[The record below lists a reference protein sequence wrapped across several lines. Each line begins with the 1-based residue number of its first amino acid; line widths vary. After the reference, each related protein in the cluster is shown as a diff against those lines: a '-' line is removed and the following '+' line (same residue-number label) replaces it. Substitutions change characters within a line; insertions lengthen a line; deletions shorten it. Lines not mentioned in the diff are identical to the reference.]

1 MVESH
6 LDFLRRHQPLPLE
19 SELSAEQID
28 RFEEIRLFFA
38 ENHDDRCIPLLINAV
53 NADGGFG
60 VYQMVEDALQN
71 QTRSVV
77 VAELELAL
85 RQGKD
90 HHLAWVLEWATS
102 FEAFEFE
109 ELVQKYVDHPSVDI
123 STNAKSFLNSKCEA
137 LGQELPYPDLFDEE

>member
-1 MVESH
+1 MNESY
-6 LDFLRRHQPLPLE
+6 LEFLQLHQPLPLE

-28 RFEEIRLFFA
+28 RFEEVRLFFV
-38 ENHDDRCIPLLINAV
+38 ENHDDRCVPLLINAV

-77 VAELELAL
+77 VAELERAL
-85 RQGKD
+85 REGKD
-90 HHLAWVLEWATS
+90 HHLAWVIEWATS

-109 ELVQKYVDHPSVDI
+109 ELVKKYVDHPSADI
-123 STNAKSFLNSKCEA
+123 STNAKLFLNSKNEA
-137 LGQELPYPDLFDEE
+137 LGQDLPYPDVFEEE

>member
-6 LDFLRRHQPLPLE
+6 LDFLRLHQPLPLE
-19 SELSAEQID
+19 AELSAEQID
-28 RFEEIRLFFA
+28 RFEEVRQFFV

-77 VAELELAL
+77 VSELELAL
-85 RQGKD
+85 CQGKD

-102 FEAFEFE
+102 FESFELE
-109 ELVQKYVDHPSVDI
+109 ERIQKYVDHPSADI
-123 STNAKSFLNSKCEA
+123 STNAKLYLNSKSEA
-137 LGQELPYPDLFDEE
+137 LGKELPFSNLFEEE